1 MRYLHRFTFLAWEA
15 NAMLDAGESLDID
28 ETREH
33 IQDGQLIDWFAR
45 RFSEKTDLSLYE
57 TEDKSETARVLAS
70 IDNVANSRRKFG
82 VERDGLSLIVAL
94 CLQAIQGGEET
105 YAGNE

>member
-1 MRYLHRFTFLAWEA
+1 MRYLHRFTILAWEA
-15 NAMLDAGESLDID
+15 NAMPDAGESLDID

-45 RFSEKTDLSLYE
+45 RFSKKTDLSPYE
-57 TEDKSETARVLAS
+57 TEDRS
-70 IDNVANSRRKFG
+70 D
-82 VERDGLSLIVAL
+82 IVAL

-105 YAGNE
+105 YAGNG